1 MLCQTC
7 GTFNSDDDADYCVR
21 CKAKLLVVSGPRA
34 PEESEASSPDEI
46 VAFDEHLL
54 ERISALEEV
63 VRREGEMIR
72 TLFESLQ
79 RLEKS
84 LSVAQTGI
92 LALQETL
99 EQRGVLPPGET
110 ADRWQARSEKRL
122 HAVETKERLLERRD
136 RILAGFAGPDR
147 EGFEQK
153 LREAELA
160 IVSLDSDH
168 GLRLLEDGFR
178 MDRGNADLGF
188 FLAETYFSDGD
199 LERAS
204 QYLKKILA
212 SNPNHYETLLY
223 SGIVAS
229 ESGDARPAEAFLR
242 KAIEIKPEAFLPHFA
257 LGGLF
262 ARQSKFSEARQEL
275 AVARDIAPLTA
286 TRILLG
292 QVHRE
297 LGDAAHAI
305 EEFEAAAKQDPR
317 SDEAFFQL
325 GIAYL
330 EKNRT
335 RRALKAFQ
343 SSLAINP
350 RRLEVQEAVRL
361 LRGGDLAKAPAVDG
375 PASTDFRRAEECVA
389 AGRLRQALD
398 LYRRA
403 LEREP
408 ENQTVRISYAL
419 LCASLGASGEA
430 IAACRRI
437 LAAPSEE
444 MVATAAC
451 STLAEA
457 LRSEGKWGEATRI
470 VEEFM
475 QKYDSPAAKTI
486 GFYELACNL
495 ADEDG
500 DLVQALEYASRS
512 LEAAPDELKPFALAA
527 LGWVYYKRKEYESAI
542 DFLKRSC
549 ESLAAPSTLHRLG
562 MAFLASERTEEARAA
577 FRRAKTIASRGSGLE
592 DRMLEQVRLNAR
604 LAEMA
609 APRRKV

>member
-7 GTFNSDDDADYCVR
+7 GTFNSDDDADFCVR

-34 PEESEASSPDEI
+34 DEEGESGSPDDI
-46 VAFDEHLL
+46 AFDEHLL

-92 LALQETL
+92 VALQETL

-110 ADRWQARSEKRL
+110 TDRWQARSEKRL

-136 RILAGFAGPDR
+136 RVLAGFAGSDR
-147 EGFEQK
+147 EGFDQK

-160 IVSLDSDH
+160 IVSLDSDR

-178 MDRGNADLGF
+178 LDRGNADLGF
-188 FLAETYFSDGD
+188 FLAETYFADGD
-199 LERAS
+199 LDRAAHF
-204 QYLKKILA
+204 LKKVLA
-212 SNPNHYETLLY
+212 ANPNHYETLLY

-229 ESGDARPAEAFLR
+229 ESGEARPAEMFL
-242 KAIEIKPEAFLPHFA
+242 KKSIEIRPDAFLPHFA

-262 ARQSKFSEARQEL
+262 ARQSKFSEAQREL
-275 AVARDIAPLTA
+275 SIAREIAPLTA

-297 LGDAAHAI
+297 LGDAARAI

-330 EKNRT
+330 EKNRP
-335 RRALKAFQ
+335 RRALEAFQ

-350 RRLEVQEAVRL
+350 RRLEVQEAVRV
-361 LRGGDLAKAPAVDG
+361 LRGGDPAKKPVVDG
-375 PASTDFRRAEECVA
+375 PAAEDFRRAEESAA

-408 ENQTVRISYAL
+408 DNQTVRISYAL
-419 LCASLGASGEA
+419 LCASLGASAEA
-430 IAACRRI
+430 MAACRRI
-437 LAAPSEE
+437 LAGPAEE

-457 LRSEGKWGEATRI
+457 LRSDGQWREATRA

-475 QKYDSPAAKTI
+475 KNHDSPAARTI

-495 ADEDG
+495 ADSDG
-500 DLVQALEYASRS
+500 DLADALEFASRS
-512 LEAAPDELKPFALAA
+512 LEAAPDELKPFSLAA
-527 LGWVYYKRKEYESAI
+527 LGWVYYKKKEYESAV
-542 DFLKRSC
+542 DLLKRSC
-549 ESLAAPSTLHRLG
+549 EGLATPSTLHRLG
-562 MAFLASERTEEARAA
+562 MALLAADRPEEAKAA
-577 FRRAKTIASRGSGLE
+577 FRRAKTVASRGSGLE
-592 DRMLEQVRLNAR
+592 DRMLEQVRLNVR

-609 APRRKV
+609 APRRKA

>member
-7 GTFNSDDDADYCVR
+7 GTFNPDDASDYCVR
-21 CKAKLLVVSGPRA
+21 CRAKLLVVSGPRA
-34 PEESEASSPDEI
+34 DDDDSGSPDDI
-46 VAFDEHLL
+46 AFDEHLL

-63 VRREGEMIR
+63 VQREGEMIR

-92 LALQETL
+92 VALQEAL
-99 EQRGVLPPGET
+99 EQRGVLPAGET

-136 RILAGFAGPDR
+136 RVLAGFGGSDR
-147 EGFEQK
+147 EAFEQK
-153 LREAELA
+153 LRAAEMA
-160 IVSLDSDH
+160 IVSLDSER
-168 GLRLLEDGFR
+168 GLRFLEDGFR
-178 MDRGNADLGF
+178 LDRGNADLGF

-199 LERAS
+199 LDRAS
-204 QYLKKILA
+204 HFLKRVLA
-212 SNPNHYETLLY
+212 TNPTHYETLLY

-229 ESGDARPAEAFLR
+229 ESGEPRPAEAFLR
-242 KAIEIKPEAFLPHFA
+242 KAIEIRPDAFLPHFA
-257 LGGLF
+257 LGGLL
-262 ARQSKFSEARQEL
+262 ARQSKFPEARKEL
-275 AVARDIAPLTA
+275 ATARDIAPLTA

-297 LGDAAHAI
+297 LGDAAGAI

-325 GIAYL
+325 GVAYL

-335 RRALKAFQ
+335 RRALEAFQ
-343 SSLAINP
+343 SSLSINP

-361 LRGGDLAKAPAVDG
+361 LRGGGSLAKAPAVDG
-375 PASTDFRRAEECVA
+375 PAAEDFRKAEESVA

-403 LEREP
+403 QEREP

-419 LCASLGASGEA
+419 LCASLGASAEA
-430 IAACRRI
+430 MAACRKV
-437 LAAPSEE
+437 LASPAEE

-457 LRSEGKWGEATRI
+457 LRGEGQGREATRV
-470 VEEFM
+470 VEDFM
-475 QKYDSPAAKTI
+475 KQHDSPAARTI

-495 ADEDG
+495 ADADG
-500 DLVQALEYASRS
+500 DLVRALEFASKS
-512 LEAAPDELKPFALAA
+512 LEAAPDELKPFSLAA
-527 LGWVYYKRKEYESAI
+527 LGWVYYKKGDYDSAI

-549 ESLAAPSTLHRLG
+549 ESLASPSTLHRLG
-562 MAFLASERTEEARAA
+562 MALLAADRSEEAKAA
-577 FRRAKTIASRGSGLE
+577 FRRAKTMASRGSGLE
-592 DRMLEQVRLNAR
+592 DRMLEQVRLNVR

-609 APRRKV
+609 SARRKA

>member
-7 GTFNSDDDADYCVR
+7 GTFNSDDAAEFCVR
-21 CKAKLLVVSGPRA
+21 CKAKLLVVSGRRA
-34 PEESEASSPDEI
+34 EEEGESGAPDEI
-46 VAFDEHLL
+46 TLDEHLL

-92 LALQETL
+92 VALQETL
-99 EQRGVLPPGET
+99 EQRGVLSPGET
-110 ADRWQARSEKRL
+110 ADRWQARSEQRL
-122 HAVETKERLLERRD
+122 HAVEAKERLLERRD

-147 EGFEQK
+147 DGFEQK
-153 LREAELA
+153 LREAEMA
-160 IVSLDSDH
+160 IVLLDSER

-199 LERAS
+199 LDRAS
-204 QYLKKILA
+204 HFLKKVLA
-212 SNPNHYETLLY
+212 TTPDHYETLLY

-229 ESGDARPAEAFLR
+229 ESGEGRPAEAFLR
-242 KAIEIKPEAFLPHFA
+242 KAIEIRPEAFLPHFA
-257 LGGLF
+257 LGGLL
-262 ARQSKFSEARQEL
+262 ARQSKFSEAQQEL
-275 AVARDIAPLTA
+275 AIAREIAPLTA

-297 LGDAAHAI
+297 LGDAARAI

-335 RRALKAFQ
+335 RRALEAFE

-361 LRGGDLAKAPAVDG
+361 LRGGDLAKTPAVEG
-375 PASTDFRRAEECVA
+375 PAAGDFRRAEECVS

-419 LCASLGASGEA
+419 LCVSLGASAEA
-430 IAACRRI
+430 IAACRKI
-437 LAAPSEE
+437 LAGPTEE

-457 LRSEGKWGEATRI
+457 LRGDGQWSEATRV

-475 QKYDSPAAKTI
+475 KKHDSPAARTI

-500 DLVQALEYASRS
+500 NLADALEFASRS
-512 LEAAPDELKPFALAA
+512 LEAAPDELKPFSLAA
-527 LGWVYYKRKEYESAI
+527 LGWVYYKKKEYESAI

-549 ESLAAPSTLHRLG
+549 ESLATPSTLHRLG
-562 MAFLASERTEEARAA
+562 MALLAAERAEEAKAA
-577 FRRAKTIASRGSGLE
+577 FRRAKTVASRGSGLE
-592 DRMLEQVRLNAR
+592 DRMLEQVRLNGR

-609 APRRKV
+609 SARRKV

>member
-7 GTFNSDDDADYCVR
+7 GTFNSDDAADYCVR
-21 CKAKLLVVSGPRA
+21 CRAKLLVVSGPRA
-34 PEESEASSPDEI
+34 DDGESGSPDDI
-46 VAFDEHLL
+46 AFDEHLL

-63 VRREGEMIR
+63 VQREGEMIR

-92 LALQETL
+92 VALQESL
-99 EQRGVLPPGET
+99 EQRGVLPAGET

-136 RILAGFAGPDR
+136 RLLAGFAGSDR
-147 EGFEQK
+147 EAFEQK
-153 LREAELA
+153 LRAAEMA
-160 IVSLDSDH
+160 IVSLDSER
-168 GLRLLEDGFR
+168 GLRFLEDGFR
-178 MDRGNADLGF
+178 LDRGNADLGF

-199 LERAS
+199 LDRAS
-204 QYLKKILA
+204 HFLKRVLA
-212 SNPNHYETLLY
+212 ANPNHYETLLY

-229 ESGDARPAEAFLR
+229 ESGEARPAELFLR
-242 KAIEIKPEAFLPHFA
+242 KAIEIRPEAFLPHFA
-257 LGGLF
+257 LGGLL
-262 ARQSKFSEARQEL
+262 ARQAKFPEARKEL
-275 AVARDIAPLTA
+275 STARDIAPLTA

-297 LGDAAHAI
+297 LGDAAGAI

-317 SDEAFFQL
+317 SDEAYFQL
-325 GIAYL
+325 GVAYL

-335 RRALKAFQ
+335 RRALEAFQ

-361 LRGGDLAKAPAVDG
+361 LRGGGSPAKAPAVDG
-375 PASTDFRRAEECVA
+375 PAAEDFRKAEESVA

-408 ENQTVRISYAL
+408 ENQTVRISYAF
-419 LCASLGASGEA
+419 LCASLGSSAEA
-430 IAACRRI
+430 IAACRKV
-437 LAAPSEE
+437 LASPAEE

-451 STLAEA
+451 STLAET
-457 LRSEGKWGEATRI
+457 LRGEGHGREATRV
-470 VEEFM
+470 VEDFM
-475 QKYDSPAAKTI
+475 KNHDSPAARTI
-486 GFYELACNL
+486 GFYELAFNL
-495 ADEDG
+495 ADTDG
-500 DLVQALEYASRS
+500 DLSQALEFASKS
-512 LEAAPDELKPFALAA
+512 LEAAPDELKPFSLAA
-527 LGWVYYKRKEYESAI
+527 LGWVYYKKREYESAI

-549 ESLAAPSTLHRLG
+549 ESVATPSTLHRLG
-562 MAFLASERTEEARAA
+562 MALLAAERSEEAKVA

-609 APRRKV
+609 SPRRKA